1 MHRIGIRKRQQQLLQ
16 SHRLPSSIFS
26 SSFSSIQHEVS
37 RDVISRKYSSANGS
51 LSSLNKS
58 SNISY
63 TRSLTT
69 DSKQQVSPFNTYFK
83 EERCLI
89 QSSSSSLFRLLSR
102 NLSKDTKKSPF
113 KEIKEAPGID
123 SSMKRKVPI
132 AKTPRAQAAIKAKM
146 YDDSISGPK
155 QLLDYNSLILPN
167 TASPKNNTDTGT
179 SSKTATQDD
188 TAMTHFVRGG
198 TPCDPV
204 PPPFQLADYGNDSLY
219 TLVLLR
225 HGESEWNSLNRYTGW
240 CDVNLTETGRLEAR
254 AAGRLLRENGVEL
267 DHVFTSV
274 LRRANF
280 TTNMALKTA
289 KQHWVPV
296 TKTWRLNE
304 RHYGALQGYNKDTAY
319 EELGI
324 DQELVM
330 EMRRSYD
337 VRPPEMMDDHPY
349 WHGNDRRYVV
359 LVKLC

>member
-1 MHRIGIRKRQQQLLQ
+1 
-16 SHRLPSSIFS
+16 
-26 SSFSSIQHEVS
+26 
-37 RDVISRKYSSANGS
+37 
-51 LSSLNKS
+51 
-58 SNISY
+58 
-63 TRSLTT
+63 
-69 DSKQQVSPFNTYFK
+69 
-83 EERCLI
+83 
-89 QSSSSSLFRLLSR
+89 
-102 NLSKDTKKSPF
+102 
-113 KEIKEAPGID
+113 
-123 SSMKRKVPI
+123 MKRKVPV

-155 QLLDYNSLILPN
+155 QLLDYNSLIIPN
-167 TASPKNNTDTGT
+167 KASSTTNNTDTST

-280 TTNMALKTA
+280 TTNMALNTA

-337 VRPPEMMDDHPY
+337 VRPPEMTDDHPY

>member
-16 SHRLPSSIFS
+16 SNRLPSSIFS
-26 SSFSSIQHEVS
+26 SFSSIQQLVS
-37 RDVISRKYSSANGS
+37 RDVTLSRKYSSANGS

-69 DSKQQVSPFNTYFK
+69 DSKQQFSPFNTSFK
-83 EERCLI
+83 EESCLI
-89 QSSSSSLFRLLSR
+89 QSSSSSLFRILSR

-155 QLLDYNSLILPN
+155 QLLDYNSLIIPN

-179 SSKTATQDD
+179 SSKTTTQDD

-219 TLVLLR
+219 TL
-225 HGESEWNSLNRYTGW
+225 N
-240 CDVNLTETGRLEAR
+240 
-254 AAGRLLRENGVEL
+254 
-267 DHVFTSV
+267 
-274 LRRANF
+274 
-280 TTNMALKTA
+280 
-289 KQHWVPV
+289 
-296 TKTWRLNE
+296 
-304 RHYGALQGYNKDTAY
+304 
-319 EELGI
+319 
-324 DQELVM
+324 
-330 EMRRSYD
+330 
-337 VRPPEMMDDHPY
+337 
-349 WHGNDRRYVV
+349 
-359 LVKLC
+359 